1 MNRFTSDPSSAR
13 NAIVLIVIADLAAV
27 LLGALVI
34 WTVDRREY
42 EQFTTAVWYIL
53 QTVTTVGYGDV
64 TPTEPIGRFIGG
76 AVMLLAIASLSILT
90 ASITSAFIDAR
101 QAARREERDDL
112 DQARWAELNGRLDDL
127 VERLD
132 RLEGANRSAGLIA
145 RTAAGRR
152 RSTKKSPGPFGPGL
166 CWAENLGSE
175 ADDGPLHHD
184 AVLDDLDH
192 VPARAGREV
201 LADHIVVAEALL
213 GVERDP
219 AVDLDHPVDLGA
231 ERHLGGRLRAAEEVD
246 ADAVRAG

>member
-1 MNRFTSDPSSAR
+1 MTEPGTPTSHDSTQPARRVTPLHRAMNRFTSDPSSAR

-112 DQARWAELNGRLDDL
+112 DQARWAELNAPARRPRRAPRPARGR
-127 VERLD
+127 ESF
-132 RLEGANRSAGLIA
+132 GGLIA
-145 RTAAGRR
+145 PTTARWPPRTGKEPR
-152 RSTKKSPGPFGPGL
+152 PCGPGL
-166 CWAENLGSE
+166 CRRRVLAQKRMTVRCATTPFSIAIRRGQ
-175 ADDGPLHHD
+175 
-184 AVLDDLDH
+184 AVLPFLRS
-192 VPARAGREV
+192 ACCMTCGLICGRGRRGQ
-201 LADHIVVAEALL
+201 LVALIKIA
-213 GVERDP
+213 
-219 AVDLDHPVDLGA
+219 
-231 ERHLGGRLRAAEEVD
+231 
-246 ADAVRAG
+246 

>member
-1 MNRFTSDPSSAR
+1 MTEPGTPTSHDSTQPARRVTPLHRAMNRFTSDPSSAR

-42 EQFTTAVWYIL
+42 EHFTMAVWYIL

-112 DQARWAELNGRLDDL
+112 DQARWAELTWPARRPRRAPRPARGR
-127 VERLD
+127 ESF
-132 RLEGANRSAGLIA
+132 GGLIA
-145 RTAAGRR
+145 RTARWPPR
-152 RSTKKSPGPFGPGL
+152 TKKSPGR
-166 CWAENLGSE
+166 ADRGS
-175 ADDGPLHHD
+175 
-184 AVLDDLDH
+184 V
-192 VPARAGREV
+192 GRRV
-201 LADHIVVAEALL
+201 LAQKRTTVRCATTPFSRTLITCRPEPVVKSC
-213 GVERDP
+213 R
-219 AVDLDHPVDLGA
+219 
-231 ERHLGGRLRAAEEVD
+231 
-246 ADAVRAG
+246 

>member
-1 MNRFTSDPSSAR
+1 MTEPGTPTSHDSAQPARRVTPLHRAMNRFTSDPSSAR

-42 EQFTTAVWYIL
+42 EHFTTAVWYIL

-132 RLEGANRSAGLIA
+132 RLEGANRSEG
-145 RTAAGRR
+145 
-152 RSTKKSPGPFGPGL
+152 
-166 CWAENLGSE
+166 
-175 ADDGPLHHD
+175 
-184 AVLDDLDH
+184 
-192 VPARAGREV
+192 
-201 LADHIVVAEALL
+201 
-213 GVERDP
+213 
-219 AVDLDHPVDLGA
+219 
-231 ERHLGGRLRAAEEVD
+231 
-246 ADAVRAG
+246 

>member
-1 MNRFTSDPSSAR
+1 MTEPGTPNSHDSTQPARRVTPLHRAMNRFTSDPSSAR

-101 QAARREERDDL
+101 QAARREERDQL

-132 RLEGANRSAGLIA
+132 RLEGANRSEG
-145 RTAAGRR
+145 
-152 RSTKKSPGPFGPGL
+152 
-166 CWAENLGSE
+166 
-175 ADDGPLHHD
+175 
-184 AVLDDLDH
+184 
-192 VPARAGREV
+192 
-201 LADHIVVAEALL
+201 
-213 GVERDP
+213 
-219 AVDLDHPVDLGA
+219 
-231 ERHLGGRLRAAEEVD
+231 
-246 ADAVRAG
+246 

>member
-1 MNRFTSDPSSAR
+1 MTEPGTPTSHDSTQPARRVTPLHRAMNRFTSDPSSAR

-42 EQFTTAVWYIL
+42 EHFTTAVWYIL

-132 RLEGANRSAGLIA
+132 RLEGANRSEG
-145 RTAAGRR
+145 
-152 RSTKKSPGPFGPGL
+152 
-166 CWAENLGSE
+166 
-175 ADDGPLHHD
+175 
-184 AVLDDLDH
+184 
-192 VPARAGREV
+192 
-201 LADHIVVAEALL
+201 
-213 GVERDP
+213 
-219 AVDLDHPVDLGA
+219 
-231 ERHLGGRLRAAEEVD
+231 
-246 ADAVRAG
+246 